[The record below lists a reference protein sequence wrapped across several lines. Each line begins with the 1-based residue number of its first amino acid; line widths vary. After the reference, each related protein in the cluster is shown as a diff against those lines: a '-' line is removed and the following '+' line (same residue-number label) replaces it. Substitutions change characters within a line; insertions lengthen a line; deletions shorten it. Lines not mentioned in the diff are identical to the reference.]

1 MTKRPDTNR
10 CRQERLPHGG
20 PNEGRAM
27 TDTTKPNGDRDR
39 PSDREA
45 ALDRNYRPH
54 RWDHLEA
61 AHRKAAR
68 PRGG

>member
-1 MTKRPDTNR
+1 
-10 CRQERLPHGG
+10 
-20 PNEGRAM
+20 M

-54 RWDHLEA
+54 NWDHLEA
-61 AHRKAAR
+61 AYRKSGKT
-68 PRGG
+68 PEGG

>member
-1 MTKRPDTNR
+1 MEARMRD
-10 CRQERLPHGG
+10 
-20 PNEGRAM
+20 AM

-45 ALDRNYRPH
+45 ALDRNCRPH

-61 AHRKAAR
+61 ANKKSGKT
-68 PRGG
+68 PEGG